1 MIQSVHP
8 SHYSSSVLDPK
19 EIVSKLSSSWTRS
32 ARVCYLWFPYNQKKI
47 SVRICALV
55 IVSVYTVDVQVDA
68 VVAATDSDAGADV
81 AVAVVH
87 VDSTAGTGVQILGP
101 AIAPLAAAADSC

>member
-1 MIQSVHP
+1 M
-8 SHYSSSVLDPK
+8 
-19 EIVSKLSSSWTRS
+19 
-32 ARVCYLWFPYNQKKI
+32 
-47 SVRICALV
+47 
-55 IVSVYTVDVQVDA
+55 YTVDVQVDA

-87 VDSTAGTGVQILGP
+87 VDSTAGTGVRILGP